1 MYRLQYPELCA
12 AAWLSALTILGL
24 ATIGIALPASANGSA
39 AGSPIDLPL
48 YARILEQHTE
58 ITDDTAGVRV
68 DYRKI
73 GSTPAWRDLVS
84 QIEGAAPSRLDRDG
98 QIAFWINVY
107 NILTIDLILKHYPVE
122 SIKDIGSFFS
132 PVWDID
138 VATIEGSTISL
149 GDIEHKILRP
159 MGEPRIH
166 AAIVCASASC
176 PPLARKP
183 FRPDQLDQD
192 LSTAMRAWLR
202 NSKKGIKIDPGAG
215 RITVSKIFDWFEGDF
230 EADGGVLEVIARYI
244 DPKDAEWLRANGQKA
259 SIQYFNYNWSLNDMK
274 R

>member
-1 MYRLQYPELCA
+1 MYRLQYPEFFVG
-12 AAWLSALTILGL
+12 AWISALTILGL
-24 ATIGIALPASANGSA
+24 ATTGIALPASASGGA

-58 ITDDTAGVRV
+58 ASDDITGVRV

-73 GSTPAWRDLVS
+73 ASTRAWRDLVS
-84 QIEGAAPSRLDRDG
+84 QIEGAEPSRLDRDG
-98 QIAFWINVY
+98 QIAFWINAY

-138 VATIEGSTISL
+138 VTTIEGRSISL
-149 GDIEHKILRP
+149 GEIEHEILRP

-166 AAIVCASASC
+166 AAIVCASVSC
-176 PPLARKP
+176 PPLSRKP
-183 FRPDQLDQD
+183 FRSDQLDQD

-202 NSKKGIKIDPGAG
+202 NPKKGIKIDPGTG

-244 DPKDAEWLRANGQKA
+244 DPKDAAWLRAKGQKA
-259 SIQYFNYNWSLNDMK
+259 SVQYFKYNWSLNDLK